1 MTETNKKEISDM
13 LQILIQLDRE
23 RLLLI
28 HSKAN
33 QLAAVSET
41 KNHIKPSYTEKYR
54 NSHKLLMI
62 RRLYYEYLK

>member
-1 MTETNKKEISDM
+1 MTETNKKENSDM
-13 LQILIQLDRE
+13 IQILIQLDRE

-33 QLAAVSET
+33 QLAAGPET
-41 KNHIKPSYTEKYR
+41 ENYIKPAYTEKYR

>member
-1 MTETNKKEISDM
+1 MTETNKKEISGM
-13 LQILIQLDRE
+13 IQILIQLDRE

-28 HSKAN
+28 HSKAD
-33 QLAAVSET
+33 QLAAGPET
-41 KNHIKPSYTEKYR
+41 KNHIKPSYTKKYR

>member
-13 LQILIQLDRE
+13 IQILIQLDKE

-28 HSKAN
+28 HSKAD
-33 QLAAVSET
+33 QLAAGAEPE
-41 KNHIKPSYTEKYR
+41 NHMTPSYTEKYK
-54 NSHKLLMI
+54 NNHKLLII